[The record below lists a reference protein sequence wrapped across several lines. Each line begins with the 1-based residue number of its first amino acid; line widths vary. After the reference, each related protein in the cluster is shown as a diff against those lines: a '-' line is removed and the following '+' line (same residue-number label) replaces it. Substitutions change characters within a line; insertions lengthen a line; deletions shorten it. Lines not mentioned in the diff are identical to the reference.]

1 MEGKK
6 EKILFLYYEQHLKQ
20 VDIANKLGVTKQY
33 VSKVINQDGRN
44 ICEKESRKQ
53 SNEEKR
59 KKYLKCYFTSYYKSK
74 KEDNSYEQLLA
85 QQRQDSMEMSYS
97 NKGKISDYDYLKWN
111 RNAYNQNKSGNMVLD
126 KSLKAGFT
134 TPKYISMKAKVP
146 TQKYKHQNC
155 FSR

>member
-1 MEGKK
+1 MDLKK
-6 EKILFLYYEQHLKQ
+6 EKILSLYYEQHLKQ
-20 VDIANKLGVTKQY
+20 VDIANKLGITKQY
-33 VSKVINQDGRN
+33 VSKVINQDNRN
-44 ICEKESRKQ
+44 VCEKESRKQ
-53 SNEEKR
+53 ANKEKR
-59 KKYLKCYFTSYYKSK
+59 KKYLKRYFLSYDRPK

-111 RNAYNQNKSGNMVLD
+111 RSAYEQNKNGNMVLD
-126 KSLKAGFT
+126 KSLKVGFT

-146 TQKYKHQNC
+146 TQKYKHKNC